1 MDITNNV
8 VVLSGAGVSTCSG
21 IPDYLNIPDYYYKGE
36 YYTYEELMS
45 HECYQDRPDLF
56 WSYYQTHTDLFRG
69 IEVNEAHKFCGE
81 LNRMGLLRGVIT
93 QNVDGLYRRVVPL
106 TKLIELHGNYK
117 QLICSGCHKKVK
129 AEYIGKDSRRRSI
142 CCRALI
148 KPDIL
153 LIGERYT
160 KQKRLKVS
168 KMLEGADTL
177 IVMGTRLRYPYLQQI
192 VSEFKGTKILINNQ
206 RVEVD
211 RTFPAPYGYQTY
223 LMDWDEE
230 YLIDFT
236 NFNSDDW
243 VELLRSRVGK

>member
-1 MDITNNV
+1 M
-8 VVLSGAGVSTCSG
+8 VLSGAGVSTCSG
-21 IPDYLNIPDYYYKGE
+21 IPDYLNIPDYFYKGE

-45 HECYQDRPDLF
+45 YECYQNQPDLF
-56 WSYYQTHTDLFRG
+56 WSYYQTHIDLFKG
-69 IEVNEAHKFCGE
+69 IEVNEAHILCGE
-81 LNRMGLLRGVIT
+81 LHRKGLLRGVIT

-117 QLICSGCHKKVK
+117 QIICSGCHKTVQ

-160 KQKRLKVS
+160 KQKRLRVS
-168 KMLEGADTL
+168 KMLEGANTL
-177 IVMGTRLRYPYLQQI
+177 IVMGTRLRYPYLQQL
-192 VSEFKGTKILINNQ
+192 VSEFKGLKILINNQ
-206 RVEVD
+206 RVEVYQ
-211 RTFPAPYGYQTY
+211 TFPAPYGYQTY

-236 NFNSDDW
+236 NFNSDEW